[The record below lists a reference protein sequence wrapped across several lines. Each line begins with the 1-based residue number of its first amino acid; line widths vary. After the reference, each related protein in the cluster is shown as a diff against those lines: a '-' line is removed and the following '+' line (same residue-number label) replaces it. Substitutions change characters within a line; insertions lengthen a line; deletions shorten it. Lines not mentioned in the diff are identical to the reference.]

1 MFSELIGQETARK
14 MLAADVERS
23 RLAQFYLFIG
33 PQGVGKAL
41 AGRLS
46 EGATLE
52 EELAQ
57 LQARRQEATAR
68 EREAREARAAAQAGL
83 VGDGGV
89 GDLGKL
95 PGRRGLRGI
104 TDE

>member
-41 AGRLS
+41 AGRLF
-46 EGATLE
+46 
-52 EELAQ
+52 
-57 LQARRQEATAR
+57 ARY
-68 EREAREARAAAQAGL
+68 
-83 VGDGGV
+83 V
-89 GDLGKL
+89 
-95 PGRRGLRGI
+95 
-104 TDE
+104 